1 MIQMKG
7 DAHGYA
13 DEAPARDIVVIGG
26 SQGVLEVLRTLL
38 SALPRDFPAA
48 IMIVIHS
55 VPSSPGYLADII
67 GRYTALPVEYARE
80 GEIIESGRIYVA
92 PADRHLEI
100 TAPDLLHLSDAPKTR
115 YSRPAA
121 DRLFTTAAEVFGP
134 RVICV
139 VLSGADCDG
148 VQGANA
154 VTAAGGKCL
163 VQEPQDAL
171 VASMPISVIQRD
183 HPDAI
188 VSKDNMAVALA
199 SAVMGVLV

>member
-1 MIQMKG
+1 MDMQVQV
-7 DAHGYA
+7 
-13 DEAPARDIVVIGG
+13 PARDRVVIGG
-26 SQGVLEVLRTLL
+26 SQGALEVLRILL
-38 SALPRDFPAA
+38 AELPQDFPAA

-55 VPSSPGYLADII
+55 GPSSPGYLADII
-67 GRYTALPVEYARE
+67 DRYTALPVGYARE

-100 TAPDLLHLSDAPKTR
+100 AAPGVLHLSDGPKVR
-115 YSRPAA
+115 HSRPAA

-134 RVICV
+134 RVVCV
-139 VLSGADCDG
+139 VLSGGDCDG

-154 VTAAGGKCL
+154 VAATGGKCL
-163 VQEPQDAL
+163 VQEPQDAV

-188 VSKDNMAVALA
+188 ISKENIAVAL
-199 SAVMGVLV
+199 VRLVDGVVT

>member
-1 MIQMKG
+1 MDMQV
-7 DAHGYA
+7 
-13 DEAPARDIVVIGG
+13 EVPARDIVVIGG
-26 SQGVLEVLRTLL
+26 SQGALEVLRTLL
-38 SALPRDFPAA
+38 GALPRDFPAA
-48 IMIVIHS
+48 IMIVLHS
-55 VPSSPGYLADII
+55 GPSSPGYLADII

-80 GEIIESGRIYVA
+80 GENIESGRIYVA

-100 TAPDLLHLSDAPKTR
+100 AAPGLLHLSDGPKVR

-139 VLSGADCDG
+139 VLSGGDCDG

-154 VTAAGGKCL
+154 VAAAGGKCL
-163 VQEPQDAL
+163 VQEPQDAV